1 MNLSLMQFLLIS
13 VTANIQNVLLWLEG
27 RHGDACA
34 AGNVF
39 GNVNNALFHSNPHVN
54 QMLHQIIHVLHFCLV
69 AVDSLLN
76 YVADFVVNLIEAR
89 AVWPPQIWKFIG

>member
-1 MNLSLMQFLLIS
+1 MSS
-13 VTANIQNVLLWLEG
+13 CG
-27 RHGDACA
+27 SK
-34 AGNVF
+34 AGAETPAPLVNVF